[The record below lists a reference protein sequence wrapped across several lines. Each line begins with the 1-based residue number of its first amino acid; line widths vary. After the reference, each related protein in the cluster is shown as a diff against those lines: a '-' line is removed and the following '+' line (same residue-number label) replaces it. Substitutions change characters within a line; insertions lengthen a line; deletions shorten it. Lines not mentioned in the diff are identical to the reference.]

1 MVETLVELTF
11 ALVSLQVSYICTYQ
25 PCLSPVYHV
34 RGQGRPRGRYLDISQ
49 LEHRAIIIAG
59 QANPPTK
66 TREDIRRNRF
76 AQLYGQQRPA
86 LVSGAALFASD
97 GPYSDAAVFH
107 IVLKQKT
114 GPGAHEGDPPS
125 LLRCTPS
132 FL

>member
-1 MVETLVELTF
+1 MLVTGVSRAGTRTSTWTISRHLT
-11 ALVSLQVSYICTYQ
+11 
-25 PCLSPVYHV
+25 
-34 RGQGRPRGRYLDISQ
+34 